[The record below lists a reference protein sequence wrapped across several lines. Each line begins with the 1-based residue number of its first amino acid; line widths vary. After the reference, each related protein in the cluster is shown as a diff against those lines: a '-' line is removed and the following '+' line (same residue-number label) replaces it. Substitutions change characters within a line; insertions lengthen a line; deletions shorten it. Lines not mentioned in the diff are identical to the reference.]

1 MTDAPFASHPTSQ
14 VGDENMKRILI
25 GILLVLA
32 LVSCSSPA
40 SQSTRAPVVDSPTA
54 EPTPEPTQANTP
66 PAEPTPEPTK
76 ERSLPLL
83 DIEHMHPSEVD
94 NTTLPI
100 TAVED
105 LHRTG
110 RPVDYDISTYRLVVD
125 GLVENPLS
133 LSYDDV
139 LSRPQVTEEVLV
151 ICPGFFWD
159 NAVWTGTPLS
169 LIFEEAGIAPEA
181 SQIRI
186 EAGDGYSRKLS
197 LDDAMADGVFLA
209 YEVNGETLPKE
220 HGFPIRLVARH
231 QYGSK
236 WVKWIER
243 IEVIE

>member
-1 MTDAPFASHPTSQ
+1 
-14 VGDENMKRILI
+14 MKRILI
-25 GILLVLA
+25 GIPLVLA

-54 EPTPEPTQANTP
+54 EPTPEPTQ
-66 PAEPTPEPTK
+66 
-76 ERSLPLL
+76 ERSGPQL
-83 DIEHMHPSEVD
+83 DIAHMHPSEVD
-94 NTTLPI
+94 NTALPI

-110 RPVDYDISTYRLVVD
+110 QPVVYDIKTYRLVVD

-133 LSYDDV
+133 LTYEDL
-139 LSRPQVTEEVLV
+139 LSRPQVTEEVLL

-169 LIFEEAGIAPEA
+169 LILEEAGIGPEA

-186 EAGDGYSRKLS
+186 EAGDGYSRKMALEN
-197 LDDAMADGVFLA
+197 AVADGVFLA
-209 YEVNGETLPKE
+209 YEVNGEALPKE

-231 QYGSK
+231 QYGNM
-236 WVKWIER
+236 WVKWVER
-243 IEVIE
+243 VEVIE